1 MPPSVSPVA
10 ARNAF
15 SAAVSASVASSSSAW
30 RRTVPRMSRHVRG
43 LFELTA
49 PGARR
54 SRRSHEALAA
64 DRLPGDAGGQIHG
77 RAEVVAVAPQRW
89 TVVQP
94 DAHGGGAAGAPG
106 FVGDP

>member
-30 RRTVPRMSRHVRG
+30 RRTVPRMSRHVKG

-54 SRRSHEALAA
+54 SRRSHEALGLLGDVAPPA
-64 DRLPGDAGGQIHG
+64 SAGLDRLHLTAAARRQLGLQRP
-77 RAEVVAVAPQRW
+77 AEF
-89 TVVQP
+89 
-94 DAHGGGAAGAPG
+94 AHE
-106 FVGDP
+106 